1 MQAVLLLALIGAPG
15 DRGEEIMA
23 MNASNTVR
31 AGKRLVVY
39 YSWSGNTR
47 EVARQIQKATGAD
60 LFEIVPARPYPDGYR
75 AVVEQ
80 AKKEIKAGVHP
91 ELKTNLAS
99 PAEYDV
105 IFVGS
110 PNWWSTLAP
119 PVATF
124 LASHDLAGKT
134 VVPFM
139 THGGGGL
146 GHSVRD
152 IQLLCPGAVVL
163 KGLSVYGE
171 EAGGSQKEVEDR
183 ICEILPPGG
192 RNDEPVVG
200 AAGHR

>member
-1 MQAVLLLALIGAPG
+1 MKVALLLALIGAPG
-15 DRGEEIMA
+15 VRGEESKA
-23 MNASNTVR
+23 MNTPNTVHT
-31 AGKRLVVY
+31 GKMLVVY

-60 LFEIVPARPYPDGYR
+60 LFEIVPATPYPGGYR

-99 PAEYDV
+99 VAEYDV

-110 PNWWSTLAP
+110 PNWWSTIAP

-134 VVPFM
+134 VAPFM
-139 THGGGGL
+139 THGGGGQ

-152 IQLLCPGAVVL
+152 IQQLCPGAVVR

-171 EAGGSQKEVEDR
+171 AAGGSQKEVEDWVCKIQKETTR
-183 ICEILPPGG
+183 
-192 RNDEPVVG
+192 
-200 AAGHR
+200 